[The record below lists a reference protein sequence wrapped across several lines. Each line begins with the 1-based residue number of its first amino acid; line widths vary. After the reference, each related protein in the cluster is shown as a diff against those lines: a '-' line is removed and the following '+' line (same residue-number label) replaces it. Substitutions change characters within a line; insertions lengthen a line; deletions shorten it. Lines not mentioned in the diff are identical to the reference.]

1 MSGLFPA
8 GSEEG
13 EEERTGEE
21 NRRGGMP
28 ARARFIPGGSSKGR
42 SSRLHQAVRQKACP
56 SVQTHR
62 RLIRTDGTDVRG
74 VFVSSCVHRDEAF
87 RIQTPLLLCGGVEV
101 FQR

>member
-62 RLIRTDGTDVRG
+62 RLIRTDGTDVHG
-74 VFVSSCVHRDEAF
+74 VLSPLVCTVMRPLEF
-87 RIQTPLLLCGGVEV
+87 RHLCFFAEV
-101 FQR
+101 

>member
-28 ARARFIPGGSSKGR
+28 ARARFILGGSSKGR

-56 SVQTHR
+56 SVQTR
-62 RLIRTDGTDVRG
+62 RLIRTDVRG
-74 VFVSSCVHRDEAF
+74 VLSPLVCTVMRPLEF
-87 RIQTPLLLCGGVEV
+87 RRLCFFAEV
-101 FQR
+101 